1 MRFDGPSTTEEVS
14 ACPGLD
20 LLDSLLQEEL
30 KEIYDGGETTSN
42 ALPKMAKKASAA
54 ELSSA

>member
-14 ACPGLD
+14 ACPGFD

-30 KEIYDGGETTSN
+30 KEIYDEGETASN
-42 ALPKMAKKASAA
+42 ALPKNGK
-54 ELSSA
+54 EGVGG